1 MSHSYFLLLLSALTI
16 SSGFAAPKATKGVVS
31 VVPPVNS
38 PQLLMGSTGIPY
50 TTFDHCRWRPYLRK
64 TNAELFALNKVGSC
78 VIINNSGYY
87 GVLVNG
93 QQVSATTSSAST
105 AGANLRLAILQNK
118 CGNPNW
124 ISNWSNELT
133 FNNAN
138 LFMLGRG
145 GVGECSIID
154 NNGYYGVIRAG
165 RVQVSATSNNS
176 STVGGYLRTA
186 ITSGDCGTSP
196 TLGSSL
202 EQTTIIKTNAQ
213 LFTMNSF
220 QNCSIINNNGYYGV
234 LVLGQQVS
242 ATTTTSTAAGG
253 SLRTAIMQRK
263 CSPNNWI
270 QNWSSLVNSNNSAI
284 FTAGRLGQGECVII
298 DNAGYYGVVS
308 SGYQAS
314 ATTNNAATAGGY
326 LRTLIVNGECG
337 PTPNNCRTIN
347 PIEEAGPQPLT
358 SN

>member
-1 MSHSYFLLLLSALTI
+1 MSNLKLCLFI
-16 SSGFAAPKATKGVVS
+16 SSLLISTGFAASASKGTVS
-31 VVPPVNS
+31 IVPPVS
-38 PQLLMGSTGIPY
+38 APQLVVGSTGIPY
-50 TTFDHCRWRPYLRK
+50 TTFDHCRWRPYLIK
-64 TNAELFALNKVGSC
+64 TNAELFALKKVGIC
-78 VIINNSGYY
+78 TIINNSGYY

-93 QQVSATTSSAST
+93 QQVSTTTTSSST

-118 CGNPNW
+118 CGNVNW

-133 FNNAN
+133 FNNAS

-145 GVGECSIID
+145 GVGECSIIE
-154 NNGYYGVIRAG
+154 NSGYYGVIRAG
-165 RVQVSATSNNS
+165 RVQISGSTANS

-196 TLGSSL
+196 SLGSSL
-202 EQTTIIKTNAQ
+202 EQATIIKTNAQ
-213 LFTMNSF
+213 LFAMNSF

-234 LVLGQQVS
+234 LVMGKQVS
-242 ATTTTSTAAGG
+242 PTTTSSATAGA

-263 CSPNNWI
+263 CSPNVWI
-270 QNWSSLVNSNNSAI
+270 QNWASLVNSNNSTI
-284 FTAGRLGQGECVII
+284 FTAGRKGQGECAII

-314 ATTNNAATAGGY
+314 ATSTNAATVGGY

-337 PTPNNCRTIN
+337 PTPNNCKNIVLN
-347 PIEEAGPQPLT
+347 DNLLPT
-358 SN
+358 STK